1 MDELASGVGVQ
12 LKIVFNVHHC
22 YVLVHSPLKFI
33 RGFVVSYV
41 DYALPFPSPPL
52 KQKQKE
58 AKKSDD
64 HGEVRRK
71 CEEVSTYL

>member
-1 MDELASGVGVQ
+1 MDGLALGVGVQ
-12 LKIVFNVHHC
+12 LKIVFHVHHC
-22 YVLVHSPLKFI
+22 YMLVHSPLKFI

-52 KQKQKE
+52 KQKE

>member
-12 LKIVFNVHHC
+12 LKIVFHVHHC

-33 RGFVVSYV
+33 G
-41 DYALPFPSPPL
+41 DLWCPMLTMPFPSPPL
-52 KQKQKE
+52 KQKE

>member
-41 DYALPFPSPPL
+41 DYALPLPPF
-52 KQKQKE
+52 KTKGSKKE
-58 AKKSDD
+58 
-64 HGEVRRK
+64 
-71 CEEVSTYL
+71 